1 MKHLYSNKNLNF
13 QLGLISDYNRKQE
26 NILLKTKTSSTK
38 QKKKS
43 LKLYEHDIEYY
54 DTFLK
59 SLKED
64 NISPIKN
71 TIKITRRKKSK
82 TLKISQIEENNIRMN
97 LNENNKKI
105 KNLMRKSLL
114 KKKNNLFDSNN
125 QKSYS
130 SSNLI
135 KVDHS
140 FQMINNIQFL
150 IESKKKQSFS
160 SFKKKNNNNKEN
172 KENKSFELSND
183 NITLIDN
190 PDLFL
195 TYNNQIRH
203 LEKILGKNKCLIKR
217 KTHSY
222 SKMDD
227 EKRKK
232 IINNFNIKK
241 IIPIQSN
248 FISNATKISFSKKN
262 SKEKLKEE
270 KKENDDETQKNTQII
285 TSYQFDDKSNKKKK
299 FIFCGCLSIKG

>member
-183 NITLIDN
+183 N
-190 PDLFL
+190 LFL